1 MLIER
6 DCTLVEFGP
15 TSTATGATI
24 PEIKVG
30 FDEGGRGRAQSEEP
44 VAGRDRDPSAVV
56 GSGPAGGPK
65 AIIAYA
71 VAGLIGWCL
80 YDLLPPARIIWPDV
94 IGFFAPHAATGE
106 TEMTR
111 QIAKIAEDL
120 QTLRSRIDALEA
132 LEKAHGQET
141 KNVSTVEDANRR
153 IDEVKAG
160 LDAQIGALSNQLK
173 EIENETQTRAK
184 AQEFH
189 QAAADQ
195 PRRPTGD
202 GAEIVRKANS
212 VAAHIEPEWKRRRHR
227 RHDAFDPATDPTAPG
242 APRPLGGG
250 LSPKR

>member
-6 DCTLVEFGP
+6 DCTLVELGS

-30 FDEGGRGRAQSEEP
+30 FDEGGRGRGQSEDP

-80 YDLLPPARIIWPDV
+80 YDLLPPARITWPDV
-94 IGFFAPHAATGE
+94 IGFFAPHGDTGE

-120 QTLRSRIDALEA
+120 QTLSSRIDALEA
-132 LEKAHGQET
+132 LEKVHGQET

-173 EIENETQTRAK
+173 EIENEAQNRAK
-184 AQEFH
+184 AQDLH

-202 GAEIVRKANS
+202 VAEIVRNANS
-212 VAAHIEPEWKRRRHR
+212 VAAHVEPEWKRRRHR